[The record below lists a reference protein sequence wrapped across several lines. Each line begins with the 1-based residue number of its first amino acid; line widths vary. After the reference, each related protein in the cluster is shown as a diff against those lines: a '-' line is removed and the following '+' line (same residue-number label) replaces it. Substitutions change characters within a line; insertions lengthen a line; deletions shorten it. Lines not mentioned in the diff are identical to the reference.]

1 MSSRITRSGICNIVI
16 WGYAENGVGLFVGNL
31 STLRPLFRR
40 VLSLGGSDSASKP
53 TGSGIPSGLPSR
65 AQHPYR
71 SFNNYELGDL
81 NSMPEKETSTTS
93 TRVRGGTM
101 GRSSLSSDDERRDSP
116 GAVSTVDMASSP
128 GAIMVSRQIE
138 VSRQY

>member
-1 MSSRITRSGICNIVI
+1 MGNI
-16 WGYAENGVGLFVGNL
+16 

-71 SFNNYELGDL
+71 SVNNYKLGKL
-81 NSMPEKETSTTS
+81 NSMPEEGTSTTS

-101 GRSSLSSDDERRDSP
+101 GRSSFSSDEERRNGL